1 MIAVKHLVLYSTLIT
16 CLHVNAQN
24 MDSLRQRYEAATD
37 PVDIA
42 RLGLILG
49 KSYLYKNQ
57 DSAAFYFEVA
67 KKVLPADG
75 NDSLYI
81 VLYERSSVLEEFKGN
96 NAEAIT
102 LVYKALTRIKQ
113 SGRNEFIDKVYT
125 LLGRYHMRSTRYD
138 SAVYF
143 WNLLLNKYEDEGQKY
158 DMWLPYHLLAEMY
171 KNLGD
176 WPKSKEYFTKSL
188 ECVRMQKKSK
198 DYLFLLYNYMQ
209 ACDVEGEMDLYS
221 QLKDEYLSFK
231 HEQGLDILG
240 TEHSTMNRIDE
251 SPAERIKRLT
261 KYLPYHIKNHSN
273 FSICDTYYRLGEM
286 YMEEKK
292 YDDAILSFNSMLT
305 SIDSMDLPF
314 LKFAGHTALYNAYL
328 LQKDYKN
335 ALHHYTIR
343 YALHDSLLHIEKQKQ
358 MNELMV
364 KYETA
369 EKEKQLAETTFHLQS
384 SKKNQQ
390 FLGFGMLVALVI
402 SGLIYYTLRTKQ
414 RSNRQL
420 EEKNKVIT
428 HALEE
433 KDILLREI
441 HHRVKNNLQM
451 ISALLYLHGKSLDDS
466 SAQVALMESQ
476 NRVQSMAMIHQ
487 NLYQNENLLGVGVKE
502 YLDKLIHHLTDSYN
516 IEKERIAVHKH
527 IEIEYLD
534 VDTII
539 PLALIINELISNS
552 LKYAF
557 NDGRQGVIDV
567 FLGPVNGQCILE
579 VKDNGTGLP
588 TKEPNTLQGNFGFKL
603 ITILADRL
611 GATFQTRSDHGTV
624 VTLFFP
630 YTKVA

>member
-1 MIAVKHLVLYSTLIT
+1 MKVVKC
-16 CLHVNAQN
+16 CLFLFALFAWIHVHGQKI
-24 MDSLRQRYEAATD
+24 DSLRLRYEGASD
-37 PVDIA
+37 PVDKA

-57 DSAAFYFEVA
+57 DSASYYFEAA
-67 KKVLPADG
+67 KKILPAEG

-81 VLYERSSVLEEFKGN
+81 VLYERSSALEEFKGN
-96 NAEAIT
+96 NTEAIR
-102 LVYKALTRIKQ
+102 LVYISLARIKQ
-113 SGRNEFIDKVYT
+113 SGRNEFLDKTYN
-125 LLGRYHMRSTRYD
+125 LLGRYHMRATRYD

-143 WNLLLNKYEDEGQKY
+143 WNLLLKKYDEAGLKY

-176 WPKSKEYFTKSL
+176 WTKSKEFFSKSL
-188 ECVRMQKKSK
+188 ECVRLQKIPK
-198 DYLFLLYNYMQ
+198 DYLFLLYTYML
-209 ACDVEGEMDLYS
+209 ACETEGEIDLYS

-231 HEQGLDILG
+231 HEKGMDILG
-240 TEHSTMNRIDE
+240 TEHSTMNRINE
-251 SPAERIKRLT
+251 TPADRINRLNN
-261 KYLPYHIKNHSN
+261 YLPYHIKNQSN
-273 FSICDTYYRLGEM
+273 FSICDTYYRIGEI
-286 YMEEKK
+286 YMGEKK
-292 YDDAILSFNSMLT
+292 YDDAILAFTRMLA
-305 SIDSMDLPF
+305 SIDSLDLP
-314 LKFAGHTALYNAYL
+314 LMKFAGQTALHNAYL
-328 LQKDYKN
+328 MKKDYKN
-335 ALHHYTIR
+335 ALIHYKIK

-364 KYETA
+364 KYESV
-369 EKEKQLAETTFHLQS
+369 EKEKQLAETTLHLES

-390 FLGFGMLVALVI
+390 FLGFGMFVALAI
-402 SGLIYYTLRTKQ
+402 SGLIYYALRTKL

-487 NLYQNENLLGVGVKE
+487 NLYHNENLLGVGVKE

-516 IEKERIAVHKH
+516 IEKNRIAVHRN

-539 PLALIINELISNS
+539 PLALIINELISNA

-567 FLGPVNGQCILE
+567 FLGSVNGQLVLE
-579 VKDNGTGLP
+579 VKDNGIGLS
-588 TKEPNTLQGNFGFKL
+588 TKESNAPQGNFGFKL
-603 ITILADRL
+603 ISILADRL

-624 VTLFFP
+624 VTLLFP
-630 YTKVA
+630 FSKVA

>member
-1 MIAVKHLVLYSTLIT
+1 MAVKHLVLYCTLFA
-16 CLHVNAQN
+16 CLHVNGQN

-42 RLGLILG
+42 GLGLILG

-67 KKVLPADG
+67 KKVLPAEG

-102 LVYKALTRIKQ
+102 MVYKALARIKQ
-113 SGRNEFIDKVYT
+113 SGKLEFIDKVYT
-125 LLGRYHMRSTRYD
+125 LLGRYHMRATRYD

-176 WPKSKEYFTKSL
+176 WPKSKGYFTKSL

-240 TEHSTMNRIDE
+240 TEHSTMNRINE
-251 SPAERIKRLT
+251 SPADRIKRLT

-273 FSICDTYYRLGEM
+273 FSICDTYYRLGEI

-292 YDDAILSFNSMLT
+292 YDDAILSFNSMLE

-314 LKFAGHTALYNAYL
+314 LKFAGHTALYNAYVV
-328 LQKDYKN
+328 QKDYKN
-335 ALHHYTIR
+335 ALYHYKER
-343 YALHDSLLHIEKQKQ
+343 YTLHDTLLHIEKQKQ

-364 KYETA
+364 KYETS
-369 EKEKQLAETTFHLQS
+369 EKEKQLAETTLHLQS

-390 FLGFGMLVALVI
+390 FLGFGMFVALVI
-402 SGLIYYTLRTKQ
+402 SGLIYYTLRTKL

-420 EEKNKVIT
+420 EEKN
-428 HALEE
+428 
-433 KDILLREI
+433 
-441 HHRVKNNLQM
+441 
-451 ISALLYLHGKSLDDS
+451 
-466 SAQVALMESQ
+466 
-476 NRVQSMAMIHQ
+476 
-487 NLYQNENLLGVGVKE
+487 
-502 YLDKLIHHLTDSYN
+502 
-516 IEKERIAVHKH
+516 
-527 IEIEYLD
+527 
-534 VDTII
+534 
-539 PLALIINELISNS
+539 
-552 LKYAF
+552 
-557 NDGRQGVIDV
+557 
-567 FLGPVNGQCILE
+567 
-579 VKDNGTGLP
+579 
-588 TKEPNTLQGNFGFKL
+588 
-603 ITILADRL
+603 
-611 GATFQTRSDHGTV
+611 
-624 VTLFFP
+624 
-630 YTKVA
+630 

>member
-1 MIAVKHLVLYSTLIT
+1 
-16 CLHVNAQN
+16 VNGQN
-24 MDSLRQRYEAATD
+24 IDSLRLRYEGATD

-42 RLGLILG
+42 QLGLILG

-67 KKVLPADG
+67 KKVLPEEG

-81 VLYERSSVLEEFKGN
+81 LLYERSSALEEFKGN
-96 NAEAIT
+96 NAEAIS
-102 LVYKALTRIKQ
+102 LVYKALDRIKQ
-113 SGRNEFIDKVYT
+113 SGRNEFLDKIYM
-125 LLGRYHMRSTRYD
+125 LLGRYHMRATRYD

-143 WNLLLNKYEDEGQKY
+143 WNLLLQKYEDEGLKY
-158 DMWLPYHLLAEMY
+158 DMWLPYHLLAEMN

-188 ECVRMQKKSK
+188 ECVRLQKFPK
-198 DYLFLLYNYMQ
+198 DYLFLLYNYML
-209 ACDVEGEMDLYS
+209 ACDVEGELDLYS

-240 TEHSTMNRIDE
+240 SEHSTMKRIND
-251 SPAERIKRLT
+251 SPDDRLKRLT
-261 KYLPYHIKNHSN
+261 KYLPYHIKNKSN
-273 FSICDTYYRLGEM
+273 FSICDTYYRLGEI
-286 YMEEKK
+286 YMQEKK
-292 YDDAILSFNSMLT
+292 YDEAILSFNSMLA
-305 SIDSMDLPF
+305 SIDSLDLPF
-314 LKFAGHTALYNAYL
+314 LKFAGHTALYTAYVI
-328 LQKDYKN
+328 KNDYKT
-335 ALHHYTIR
+335 ALYHYRAR
-343 YALHDSLLHIEKQKQ
+343 YTLHDTLLHIEKQKQ

-364 KYETA
+364 KYETS
-369 EKEKQLAETTFHLQS
+369 EKEKQLAETTLHLQS

-390 FLGFGMLVALVI
+390 FLGFGMFVALVI
-402 SGLIYYTLRTKQ
+402 SGLIYYTLRTKL
-414 RSNRQL
+414 RLNRQL

-476 NRVQSMAMIHQ
+476 NRVQSMAIIHQ

-516 IEKERIAVHKH
+516 IEKDRIAVHKN
-527 IEIEYLD
+527 IEVDYLD

-539 PLALIINELISNS
+539 PLALIINELISNA

-557 NDGRQGVIDV
+557 KDGRQGIIDV
-567 FLGPVNGQCILE
+567 FLGSVNGQFILE
-579 VKDNGTGLP
+579 VKDDGIGLP
-588 TKEPNTLQGNFGFKL
+588 FKESSAPQGNFGFKL
-603 ITILADRL
+603 INILADRL
-611 GATFQTRSDHGTV
+611 GATFQARTDQGTV
-624 VTLFFP
+624 VTLLFP
-630 YTKVA
+630 FSNVA